1 MSCTDGGSAKP
12 VLPHQICSPTNLQ
25 LCSNSSATHP
35 TLGACIGNPGI
46 GYASA
51 SAQGNLLSRVLCPP
65 GEDRKS
71 TRLNS
76 SHGYIS
82 YAVFCLKKKNIA
94 ISHERCVTH
103 VCPR

>member
-65 GEDRKS
+65 GDEVRV
-71 TRLNS
+71 L
-76 SHGYIS
+76 
-82 YAVFCLKKKNIA
+82 AVW
-94 ISHERCVTH
+94 HTQRG
-103 VCPR
+103 VCPSAVPFHLWLPSRARIHSV